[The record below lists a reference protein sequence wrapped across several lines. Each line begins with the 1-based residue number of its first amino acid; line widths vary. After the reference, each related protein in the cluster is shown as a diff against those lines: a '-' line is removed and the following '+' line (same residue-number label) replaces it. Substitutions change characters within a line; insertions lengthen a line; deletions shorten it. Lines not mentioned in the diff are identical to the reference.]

1 MTVQDKIPDH
11 VAIIMDGNG
20 RWAKEKGMER
30 YEGHRQGVESVR
42 TVLKA
47 AHRHGIKY
55 LTLYVFSTE
64 NWGRP
69 QEEVDMLMELLCRSI
84 VNEMDELKKEGIRVR
99 ALGDRAGMPEKVIE
113 HLDIIERGTA
123 DCTSLNLQLA
133 LNYSSRSELVHAAR
147 ILAEKT
153 VAGVMTPEEIDA
165 TTVSSHLY
173 TDGIPDPDL
182 IIRTGGEQRLSNFL
196 LWQGAYSELY
206 FTKTY
211 WPDFGDA
218 EFDAA
223 LTSYAGRERRFGL
236 VSDCNT
242 EN

>member
-1 MTVQDKIPDH
+1 MSVTKKIPTH

-47 AHRHGIKY
+47 ARRHGVGY

-69 QEEVDMLMELLCRSI
+69 QEEVDMLMELFCMCVI
-84 VNEMDELKKEGIRVR
+84 NELDDLKSEGVSV
-99 ALGDRAGMPEKVIE
+99 KVIGDKEYMPKKVAE
-113 HLDIIERGTA
+113 HLTIIEQQTA
-123 DCTSLNLQLA
+123 ECKDLNLLLA
-133 LNYSSRSELVHAAR
+133 LNYSSRLEITNAVRVIADKVAAGKLDSAS
-147 ILAEKT
+147 I
-153 VAGVMTPEEIDA
+153 TPEIISENF
-165 TTVSSHLY
+165 Y
-173 TDGIPDPDL
+173 THNIPDPDL
-182 IIRTGGEQRLSNFL
+182 IIRTGGEQRMSNFL

-206 FTKTY
+206 FTPVY
-211 WPDFGDA
+211 WPDFGNA

-223 LTSYAGRERRFGL
+223 LDEYERRDRRFGR
-236 VSDCNT
+236 VIDK
-242 EN
+242 